1 MKGMKTRSLSLDSQ
15 GLDSLSL
22 DIETLV
28 ELTPEDAQKVNGGMK
43 VSSVMPS
50 PATGV
55 QPTPT
60 AVSSVMPPAPKKKH
74 HHHHR

>member
-1 MKGMKTRSLSLDSQ
+1 MKTK
-15 GLDSLSL
+15 SLSL

-28 ELTPEDAQKVNGGMK
+28 ELTPEDAKSVNGGYQGGK
-43 VSSVMPS
+43 VSSVLAPS

-60 AVSSVMPPAPKKKH
+60 AVSSVLPPAAHHHKKH
-74 HHHHR
+74 HKH